1 MSLCKFRSITKKC
14 MLGEYKCGAHSNFS
28 NYSRGSYIYTGITI
42 QVTVVLVVI
51 RPVYDGWL
59 YF

>member
-1 MSLCKFRSITKKC
+1 MSLCKFGSITKKC

-42 QVTVVLVVI
+42 QVIVVLVVI
-51 RPVYDGWL
+51 HPCMHI
-59 YF
+59 

>member
-1 MSLCKFRSITKKC
+1 MELTLTFPII
-14 MLGEYKCGAHSNFS
+14 N
-28 NYSRGSYIYTGITI
+28 SRGSYIYTGITI